1 MATTIRELLVAIGV
15 DADSEAIAT
24 FDKAL
29 DDVKSTMAAVATV
42 AVVVVGAIA
51 GVAASTAVAGDQ
63 IAKGAQRTALSVE
76 EYQALA
82 FAAEKAGMGIEQ
94 FEASMKLANT
104 KVQQAIKDGKDYIE
118 TTNGV
123 RIAITNAD
131 GSLKTQQQLLEETA
145 EAVQN
150 AATAQDALA
159 IATSVYGDEAG
170 ARMVPMLSQGAEG
183 VKAMA
188 AELEALGG
196 VMSEE
201 LTKDSEAFL
210 DLTTDMKTIL
220 LGIRNTIGE
229 ALLPAIN
236 DMMTS
241 LKEWYIANKDLIEQR
256 IEVWAEA
263 VATAIRALAA
273 TVEAVDA
280 VVRRLGGWTPI
291 LAGITLGV
299 TALVAAFTGLK
310 VLGVI
315 NSLLAAFNALMVML
329 GIGVSVTLG
338 PFVLILAA
346 IAAQVVILVAQFA
359 VFALMIDDFLTY
371 MRGGES
377 VIGKWIEQ
385 NREAEGIMGSI
396 ARLLEAW
403 LGLLAQVG
411 AVLGALW
418 TEYGAP
424 FVDGFLSGLA
434 SVVGYVSEFLLPI
447 LDVVAG
453 VLDKITAGL
462 GAITGVWAG
471 IEVPNTEGGELAP
484 GAAAAESGSL
494 APSQATVGGAG
505 GVRNTSVGGNSYT
518 VNGVGLSRED
528 VEALIESWEAERNR
542 EITAAAQGAEA

>member
-403 LGLLAQVG
+403 FGLLAQVG
-411 AVLGALW
+411 ALIGALW
-418 TEYGAP
+418 DEYGAP
-424 FVDGFLSGLA
+424 FVDGFLNGLA

-453 VLDKITAGL
+453 VLDKITAGI
-462 GAITGVWAG
+462 GVVTGLVG
-471 IEVPNTEGGELAP
+471 GVEVPGAEGGELAP
-484 GAAAAESGSL
+484 SAAAAESGSL